1 MPVRMVPVARA
12 LLLVALLCAPACGP
26 YASGGPAI
34 TALTPTATSVRVG
47 GTIDITA
54 GVSNPSGGTLTY
66 TWTAENGTIE
76 WDGASA
82 TWTAPS
88 CSGTFTIACTV
99 TDSSSRSDT
108 AEVELTSYG

>member
-1 MPVRMVPVARA
+1 MGRRA
-12 LLLVALLCAPACGP
+12 AAVTVLALLCAAGCGP
-26 YASGGPAI
+26 LGSVGP
-34 TALTPTATSVRVG
+34 TVTSLTPTTTSVRVG

-108 AEVELTSYG
+108 AEVELASYG